1 MSTKARAR
9 TTGGAAAVG
18 IAQCLVLVLGSLAV
32 VTWSFLEVSEA
43 LVTSTEP
50 LTGVGMVFWSLVGGM
65 AVLVLACVATLMLWR
80 GRAAGFTVLGLAWL
94 PALPLAWVTVTS
106 FLDLVADE
114 RMPGVV
120 AVSVVLGA
128 GNLVL
133 GWVLRTTPATRPPVA
148 G

>member
-18 IAQCLVLVLGSLAV
+18 IAQCLVLTLGSLVV
-32 VTWSFLEVSEA
+32 VTWSFLEVSES
-43 LVTSTEP
+43 LVTSTAP
-50 LTGVGMVFWSLVGGM
+50 LTDSGIVFWSLVGGM
-65 AVLVLACVATLMLWR
+65 AVLVLACVASLMLWR

-106 FLDLVADE
+106 YLDLVADD
-114 RMPGVV
+114 RMPGLV
-120 AVSVVLGA
+120 AVSVVLCVA
-128 GNLVL
+128 NLVL
-133 GWVLRTTPATRPPVA
+133 GWVVRISPATRPPVA